1 MLIKK
6 PREIGK
12 NNHRAFMMIADD
24 SDWIFA
30 EFQFTPSHG
39 ERLVS

>member
-6 PREIGK
+6 PREIGQ
-12 NNHRAFMMIADD
+12 NNHRAFIMIADD
-24 SDWIFA
+24 SDRIFA

-39 ERLVS
+39 E